1 MTNQL
6 SVPFKRTYA
15 IPLKDTV
22 YSHIQSKHHN
32 IHPEAFSWDISK
44 WEDLRKAM
52 TTSSVHVNQVDS
64 ILVYH
69 AQLAFILTKLPE
81 DITLD
86 IPYAP
91 VFSPDSLPVSLSN
104 LHFERCCVL
113 FNLASLYS
121 QLGLAEDRTNPD
133 GVKRASAFYKNAAGT
148 FSYLKASAR
157 TKLKSTLAADDGL
170 PLDLSEGFLGAMES
184 LMLAQAQE
192 CVWQWAV
199 MGRNSNGTIAKLAAQ
214 ASHLYDAARLAI
226 RDAVPPISDALPPEW
241 TVHIEVK
248 YLHFSAAAQYRKSID
263 DTERN
268 RFGHEVARLAFAQ
281 STAKKAYDMARRGVS
296 KLVWEDVKSLL
307 EIVDS
312 NLDRAQRDNDL
323 IYHQDVPPA
332 SSLPA
337 IQPAS
342 MVESVVPPGLLEPKK
357 ILGSDNLIFG
367 NLISWGAQ
375 TAIEIY
381 NDRRNTAIKEYIKDR
396 AQQLN
401 DGYTRELQSQ
411 NLPAALD
418 ALDKPIGLPPSL
430 LKKAEEV
437 RSENGPERVEKSL
450 EDIEIL
456 AQRAMG
462 VLTETLDLLDQEA
475 SEDEQLRR
483 SQPTQRLPSHQA
495 NEKLISKAERYRK
508 ILNEA
513 AESDAVVRQRWDEW
527 EKCIVQLTWD
537 EARLEAAVPSS
548 TIVRSNPSRPAI
560 GATQNHARALRVL
573 LEQLDDLA
581 RERNQLVS
589 RAQRL
594 ADADDISAR
603 IQREA
608 AGLESWA
615 EVQPSMFEDTLDQE
629 LVKYDKFR
637 HDIDEGATKQSE
649 LLENTRMDSFLHS
662 RQEDPS
668 VKEREYA
675 LQSLDLSY
683 HKYKEIVRHLDDGMQ
698 FYNDLAAML
707 IKFKES
713 CLEWVMGRRSEL
725 RSINDTMN
733 ELSLEGDDPAQF
745 TAPVSSPAPEA
756 RAPHSN
762 PHSPRPS
769 RQIALDLPP
778 PDSDQWEAME
788 MPPPPSH
795 RTDKQ
800 RKK

>member
-32 IHPEAFSWDISK
+32 VHPEAFSWDISK
-44 WEDLRKAM
+44 WEELRKAV
-52 TTSSVHVNQVDS
+52 TTSAVHVNQVDS

-69 AQLAFILTKLPE
+69 AQLAFIITKLPE

-86 IPYAP
+86 VPYAP

-104 LHFERCCVL
+104 LHFERCCLL

-133 GVKRASAFYKNAAGT
+133 GVKRASAFFQSAAGT
-148 FSYLKASAR
+148 FSYLKASGR
-157 TKLKSTLAADDGL
+157 TKLKATLAAEDGL
-170 PLDLSEGFLGAMES
+170 PLDLSEAFLNSMES

-199 MGRNSNGTIAKLAAQ
+199 MGRHSNGTIAKLATQ
-214 ASHLYDAARLAI
+214 ASLLYDAARLAI
-226 RDAVPPISDALPPEW
+226 RDAVPSIWDALPPEW
-241 TVHIEVK
+241 AVHIEVK

-268 RFGHEVARLAFAQ
+268 KYGHEVARLTFAQ
-281 STAKKAYDMARRGVS
+281 ATAKKAFDMARRGAS
-296 KLVWEDVKSLL
+296 KLVWGDVKSLL

-312 NLDRAQRDNDL
+312 NLSRAQRDNDL

-332 SSLPA
+332 SSLPV

-342 MVESVVPPGLLEPKK
+342 MVESIVPPGLLEPKR

-381 NDRRNTAIKEYIKDR
+381 NDRRNTTIKEYIKDR

-401 DGYTRELQSQ
+401 DDYTRELQSQ

-430 LKKAEEV
+430 LKKAEEI

-450 EDIEIL
+450 EDIETL
-456 AQRAMG
+456 ARRAMAI
-462 VLTETLDLLDQEA
+462 LTETLDLLDQEA
-475 SEDEQLRR
+475 SEDEQLRQN
-483 SQPTQRLPSHQA
+483 QPTRRQPSHQA

-537 EARLEAAVPSS
+537 EAKLEAAVPSS
-548 TIVRSNPSRPAI
+548 TIVWSSPSRPVI

-581 RERNQLVS
+581 RERNQL
-589 RAQRL
+589 
-594 ADADDISAR
+594 
-603 IQREA
+603 
-608 AGLESWA
+608 SWA

-637 HDIDEGATKQSE
+637 HDIEEGAVKQSE
-649 LLENTRMDSFLHS
+649 LLESTRMDSFLHS
-662 RQEDPS
+662 RQEDSS

-725 RSINDTMN
+725 R
-733 ELSLEGDDPAQF
+733 LRLKGDDPAQF
-745 TAPVSSPAPEA
+745 TAPVSPPTPEQ
-756 RAPHSN
+756 RAPHSS

-788 MPPPPSH
+788 MPPPPPS
-795 RTDKQ
+795 RLANKQ

>member
-15 IPLKDTV
+15 IPLKDSV
-22 YSHIQSKHHN
+22 HSHIQSKHHN
-32 IHPEAFSWDISK
+32 IHPEAFSWDITK

-52 TTSSVHVNQVDS
+52 TTSSVHINQVDS

-86 IPYAP
+86 IPYTP

-157 TKLKSTLAADDGL
+157 TKLKSTLSADDGL
-170 PLDLSEGFLGAMES
+170 PLDLSEAFLGAMES

-214 ASHLYDAARLAI
+214 ASHLYDATRLAI

-268 RFGHEVARLAFAQ
+268 KFGHEVARLAFAQ
-281 STAKKAYDMARRGVS
+281 STAKKAYDMARRGAS
-296 KLVWEDVKSLL
+296 KPVWEDVKSLL

-332 SSLPA
+332 SSLPV

-357 ILGSDNLIFG
+357 ILGSVNLIFG

-548 TIVRSNPSRPAI
+548 TIVWSSPSRPAI

-637 HDIDEGATKQSE
+637 HDIEEGATKQSE
-649 LLENTRMDSFLHS
+649 LLENTRMDSFLQS

-668 VKEREYA
+668 VKEREFA

-725 RSINDTMN
+725 RCYFFFVAC
-733 ELSLEGDDPAQF
+733 DDPAQF
-745 TAPVSSPAPEA
+745 TAPVSPPAPEA
-756 RAPHSN
+756 GAPHSS

-795 RTDKQ
+795 RANKQ

>member
-6 SVPFKRTYA
+6 SVPLKRTYA

-22 YSHIQSKHHN
+22 YGHIQSKHHN
-32 IHPEAFSWDISK
+32 VHPEAFSWDISK
-44 WEDLRKAM
+44 WEDLRKAV
-52 TTSSVHVNQVDS
+52 TTSSVHINQVDS
-64 ILVYH
+64 VLVYH

-104 LHFERCCVL
+104 LHYERCCVL

-133 GVKRASAFYKNAAGT
+133 GVKRASTFYKNAAGT
-148 FSYLKASAR
+148 FSYLKASAQI
-157 TKLKSTLAADDGL
+157 KLKSTLAADEEL
-170 PLDLSEGFLGAMES
+170 PLDLSEAFLGSMES

-214 ASHLYDAARLAI
+214 ASLLYDAARLAI

-241 TVHIEVK
+241 IVHIEVK
-248 YLHFSAAAQYRKSID
+248 YLHFSAAAQYRKAID

-268 RFGHEVARLAFAQ
+268 KYGHEVARLTFAQ
-281 STAKKAYDMARRGVS
+281 STAKKAYDMARRGAS

-332 SSLPA
+332 SSLPV

-537 EARLEAAVPSS
+537 ETRLEAAVPSS
-548 TIVRSNPSRPAI
+548 TVVWSSPSRPAI

-581 RERNQLVS
+581 RERSQLVS

-594 ADADDISAR
+594 SDADDISTR

-637 HDIDEGATKQSE
+637 HDIEEGATKQSE
-649 LLENTRMDSFLHS
+649 LLVNVKTRMDSFLHS

-698 FYNDLAAML
+698 FYNDLAAIL

-745 TAPVSSPAPEA
+745 TAPLSPQAK
-756 RAPHSN
+756 APHST
-762 PHSPRPS
+762 PHSPPPS

-788 MPPPPSH
+788 MPPPPPS
-795 RTDKQ
+795 RRANKQ
-800 RKK
+800 RK

>member
-1 MTNQL
+1 
-6 SVPFKRTYA
+6 
-15 IPLKDTV
+15 
-22 YSHIQSKHHN
+22 
-32 IHPEAFSWDISK
+32 
-44 WEDLRKAM
+44 
-52 TTSSVHVNQVDS
+52 
-64 ILVYH
+64 
-69 AQLAFILTKLPE
+69 
-81 DITLD
+81 
-86 IPYAP
+86 
-91 VFSPDSLPVSLSN
+91 
-104 LHFERCCVL
+104 
-113 FNLASLYS
+113 
-121 QLGLAEDRTNPD
+121 
-133 GVKRASAFYKNAAGT
+133 
-148 FSYLKASAR
+148 
-157 TKLKSTLAADDGL
+157 
-170 PLDLSEGFLGAMES
+170 
-184 LMLAQAQE
+184 
-192 CVWQWAV
+192 
-199 MGRNSNGTIAKLAAQ
+199 
-214 ASHLYDAARLAI
+214 
-226 RDAVPPISDALPPEW
+226 
-241 TVHIEVK
+241 
-248 YLHFSAAAQYRKSID
+248 
-263 DTERN
+263 
-268 RFGHEVARLAFAQ
+268 
-281 STAKKAYDMARRGVS
+281 MARRGAS

-312 NLDRAQRDNDL
+312 NLVRAQRDNEL

-332 SSLPA
+332 SSLPV
-337 IQPAS
+337 IQPAA
-342 MVESVVPPGLLEPKK
+342 MVESVVPQGLLEPKK
-357 ILGSDNLIFG
+357 TLGSDNLIFG

-381 NDRRNTAIKEYIKDR
+381 NDRRNTTIKEYIKDR

-401 DGYTRELQSQ
+401 DGYTWELQSL

-450 EDIEIL
+450 EDVEIL
-456 AQRAMG
+456 ARRAMSI
-462 VLTETLDLLDQEA
+462 LTETLDLLDQEA
-475 SEDEQLRR
+475 SEDEQLRQTN
-483 SQPTQRLPSHQA
+483 QPTQRLPSHQA

-508 ILNEA
+508 IINEA

-537 EARLEAAVPSS
+537 ETKLEAAVPSS
-548 TIVRSNPSRPAI
+548 TIVWSSPSKPAV
-560 GATQNHARALRVL
+560 GATQNYARALRML

-594 ADADDISAR
+594 ADADDISTR
-603 IQREA
+603 IQKEA

-637 HDIDEGATKQSE
+637 RDIEEGASKQTE
-649 LLENTRMDSFLHS
+649 ILENVKTQMDSFLHS
-662 RQEDPS
+662 RREDSS

-698 FYNDLAAML
+698 FYNDLAGML

-725 RSINDTMN
+725 RSITDSVNDLT
-733 ELSLEGDDPAQF
+733 LEDDDLAQF
-745 TAPVSSPAPEA
+745 TVPVSPLAPEPG
-756 RAPHSN
+756 APLST
-762 PHSPRPS
+762 PQSPRPS

-778 PDSDQWEAME
+778 PDSDQWETME
-788 MPPPPSH
+788 MPPPPPPT
-795 RTDKQ
+795 RRVNKQ